1 MWPGTILFESIVLG
15 LTENY
20 LTPCRGPA
28 ASSQELV
35 QGLSSVQRGDNFC
48 DSVMLDGVST
58 DPPGMVFS
66 CQFLGRKTFE
76 EGRGPAQWNGR
87 KSFRPNLD
95 GQGET
100 MKLRMGKTIW
110 TRGSVVG
117 TLVLVSLV
125 GTAATASAQVTVG
138 GHVGSVIPW
147 VTRAGGQTTS
157 IADNFQIGFPIGVT
171 FKGQGRMALDL
182 EMVPSISDKPR
193 AVGLTV
199 DPGVVWGLSH
209 GVGVG
214 IRMAF
219 DVNSSQFGFIPLVN
233 KSWEFKE
240 PKGIFKRFFVEADLP
255 VKFNRPTG
263 GTSTTPVTFAT
274 HFGLG
279 F

>member
-1 MWPGTILFESIVLG
+1 VILDE
-15 LTENY
+15 
-20 LTPCRGPA
+20 
-28 ASSQELV
+28 
-35 QGLSSVQRGDNFC
+35 
-48 DSVMLDGVST
+48 VST
-58 DPPGMVFS
+58 DPPRMIFS
-66 CQFLGRKTFE
+66 RQFLGRKTFE
-76 EGRGPAQWNGR
+76 EGKGPAQRNGR
-87 KSFRPNLD
+87 KSFSHDLD
-95 GQGET
+95 GREET
-100 MKLRMGKTIW
+100 MKLRMGQTIW
-110 TRGSVVG
+110 ARGPVVG

-138 GHVGSVIPW
+138 GHVGFVIPW
-147 VTRAGGQTTS
+147 VTHAGGQTTS
-157 IADNFQIGFPIGVT
+157 IADDFQIGFPIGVT

-193 AVGLTV
+193 AVALTV

-209 GVGVG
+209 DVGIG

-240 PKGIFKRFFVEADLP
+240 PKGIFKRFFIEADLP

-263 GTSTTPVTFAT
+263 GTSTNPVTFAT